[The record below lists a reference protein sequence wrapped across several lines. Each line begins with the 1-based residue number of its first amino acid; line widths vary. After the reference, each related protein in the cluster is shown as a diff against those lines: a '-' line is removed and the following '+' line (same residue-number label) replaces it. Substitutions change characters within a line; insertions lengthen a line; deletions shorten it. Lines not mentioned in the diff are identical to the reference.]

1 MEEIGE
7 ANFRRPKIRKQVRLI
22 KSLSDNS
29 LNSLIEKEEF
39 SKSEAPQRNEYFNG
53 YCITKSIERDFYYM
67 KFTSLEAATQ
77 RCS

>member
-7 ANFRRPKIRKQVRLI
+7 ANFRRPKIRKQGRLA

-39 SKSEAPQRNEYFNG
+39 STSEAPQRSESTDIVLQKVLREIF
-53 YCITKSIERDFYYM
+53 IT
-67 KFTSLEAATQ
+67 
-77 RCS
+77 

>member
-7 ANFRRPKIRKQVRLI
+7 AKFRRPKIRKQVRLT

-39 SKSEAPQRNEYFNG
+39 STS
-53 YCITKSIERDFYYM
+53 M

>member
-7 ANFRRPKIRKQVRLI
+7 ANFRRPKTRKQGRLT

-39 SKSEAPQRNEYFNG
+39 STSEAPQRNESTDIVLQKVLREIF
-53 YCITKSIERDFYYM
+53 IT
-67 KFTSLEAATQ
+67 
-77 RCS
+77 